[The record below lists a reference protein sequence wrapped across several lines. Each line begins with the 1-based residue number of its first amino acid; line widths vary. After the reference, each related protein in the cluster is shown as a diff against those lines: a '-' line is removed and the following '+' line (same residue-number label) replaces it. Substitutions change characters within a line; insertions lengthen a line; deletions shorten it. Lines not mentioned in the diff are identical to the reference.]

1 MPVSPRTCLVYF
13 PLSRVY
19 SRGRAKRR
27 LDRSQPT
34 LPRLH
39 SFAGLVSSPLSPISY
54 LGGASRRLRPCHPPH
69 RILGLLALLVIAT
82 ACTHNAPPPPSSVQ
96 LTNLETSYTAL
107 RSLRDTL
114 GITRARGLIQT
125 PSGESL
131 SAGDL
136 RFLAARSAVARQL
149 AEIETT
155 HLRSG
160 DRAALTILSRTLTTD
175 LAGNPDARDSS
186 PVLTSCAPGAA
197 PASIAPGDT
206 TAANAYRRHIYDC
219 FGRAASFVAAGN
231 DTVDRLTILGRIAD
245 TPDAA
250 ERQRLFLALRPMWR
264 TVNGD
269 DGARSPYRT
278 LLLFGADQDPETN
291 PSPLDR
297 AADIGVGPATVERW
311 LVAILDAWRTATP
324 DSAVEPWDYYYLAA
338 AADRQLDARIPRD
351 SLLPITIRYYKT
363 LGADVPA
370 LGVHYDLAPHPGK
383 TPVANTDFGS
393 RGHEADGR
401 WIPSESWVFAT
412 YETGGLDNLDELVHE
427 TGHAIHLA
435 AIHERPEYV
444 DWPDSDPLTEAIAD
458 IPALNVFEP
467 AWQYHFLGDSVS
479 TPVATRTKYASIMLD
494 IAWALFEVRL
504 HDHPDADPNEV
515 WAAITSHYLHIAPHP
530 EWSWWAMRGQ
540 LIDAPGYMMNYALGA
555 VIVTAIRERITAVH
569 GPFATGDP
577 SWYPWL
583 YAHLLRF
590 GLARSTR
597 DVLPELLG
605 GPLTDAPLLRD
616 LARMRPA
623 SAAR

>member
-1 MPVSPRTCLVYF
+1 MAALAAAAPMPVFPGSCLVYSL
-13 PLSRVY
+13 LSPVY
-19 SRGRAKRR
+19 SRGRATRC
-27 LDRSQPT
+27 LSPHHPLSSIFSLAAWVLTAAACAHPSSPAPT
-34 LPRLH
+34 LQ
-39 SFAGLVSSPLSPISY
+39 
-54 LGGASRRLRPCHPPH
+54 
-69 RILGLLALLVIAT
+69 LAR
-82 ACTHNAPPPPSSVQ
+82 
-96 LTNLETSYTAL
+96 LETDYTAL

-114 GITRARGLIQT
+114 DITRARGLAQT

-131 SAGDL
+131 PSGDH
-136 RFLAARSAVARQL
+136 RFLAARSAVAQQL
-149 AEIETT
+149 AAIGTA
-155 HLRSG
+155 HLRTS
-160 DRAALTILSRTLTTD
+160 DRAALTTLSRTLATD
-175 LAGNPDARDSS
+175 LAGNPDAAEPPDRH
-186 PVLTSCAPGAA
+186 TSCATTDA
-197 PASIAPGDT
+197 PSALAPGDT
-206 TAANAYRRHIYDC
+206 AAANAYRRHIYDC
-219 FGRAASFVAAGN
+219 FGRAATAVPAGN
-231 DTVDRLTILGRIAD
+231 DTVDRLTILGRLAE

-250 ERQRLFLALRPMWR
+250 ERKRLFFALAPMWR

-269 DGARSPYRT
+269 DGARSPYRA
-278 LLLFGADQDPETN
+278 LLLFGAGQDPETN

-297 AADIGVGPATVERW
+297 ASDIGVGPAMLERW

-338 AADRQLDARIPRD
+338 AADRQLAPRIPRD
-351 SLLPITIRYYKT
+351 SLLALTTRYYQT

-383 TPVANTDFGS
+383 TPVANTTFGS
-393 RGHEADGR
+393 RGHEADGH

-412 YETGGLDNLDELVHE
+412 YETGGLGNLDELVHE

-458 IPALNVFEP
+458 IPALSVYEP

-479 TPVATRTKYASIMLD
+479 TPVATRAKYASIMLD

-515 WAAITSHYLHIAPHP
+515 WAAITSRYLHIAPHP

-555 VIVTAIRERITAVH
+555 VIVTAIRERIAAVH

-583 YAHLLRF
+583 SAHLLQF
-590 GLARSTR
+590 GLAQSPR
-597 DVLPELLG
+597 DVLDELLG
-605 GPLTDAPLLRD
+605 GPLTDGPLLRD
-616 LARMRPA
+616 LGRMRPA